1 MPETEVRDEM
11 HEGEG
16 EDEDHTVPADL
27 LDLHVA
33 IEAKEAG
40 LL

>member
-1 MPETEVRDEM
+1 MPEPEVRDEM
-11 HEGEG
+11 HEGEE
-16 EDEDHTVPADL
+16 EDDDHTVPSDL

-33 IEAKEAG
+33 LEAKEAG